1 MLSTTLPLLLLGV
14 LGARA
19 TRAGEP
25 APVLRSAVFNLVDL
39 AVKPTEVGERR
50 DVARQSTATLD
61 EFECHLSVL
70 NAGRPSHPPHQHPQ
84 EELIILQEGTLEV
97 FINGHTARIG
107 PGSLFFF
114 AAHDRHAV
122 ANVGSTPARYS
133 VFNFTTGQTRRRE
146 ARPAAETSA
155 PGQLRSGVY
164 TWESLTALPT
174 KVGHRRAVF
183 DSPTPTCAR
192 LECHITTLNAGEAP
206 HAPHHHPDEEM
217 ILVRDGT
224 MEVTIQGRSHRLTAG
239 GIAFLASNE
248 EHGFRNVGGTAATY
262 YVIRVATERTPAKP
276 GA

>member
-1 MLSTTLPLLLLGV
+1 MLTTLPLLLLGV

-19 TRAGEP
+19 ARASEP
-25 APVLRSAVFNLVDL
+25 GPVLRSAVFNLADL
-39 AVKPTEVGERR
+39 PVKPTEVGERR
-50 DVARQSTATLD
+50 DVARQPTATLD

-70 NAGRPSHPPHQHPQ
+70 NPGRPSHPPHQHPQ

-97 FINGHTARIG
+97 FINGRTARIG

-114 AAHDRHAV
+114 ASHDRHAV

-133 VFNFTTGQTRRRE
+133 VFNFTTAETRQRE

-155 PGQLRSGVY
+155 PQQLRSGVY
-164 TWESLTALPT
+164 AWESLAAVPT
-174 KVGHRRAVF
+174 KVGQRRAVF

-192 LECHITTLNAGEAP
+192 LECHVTTLNAGAAP
-206 HAPHHHPDEEM
+206 HAPHHHPDEEI
-217 ILVRDGT
+217 ILVREGT
-224 MEVTIQGRSHRLTAG
+224 MEVTIQGRPQQLTAG

-248 EHGFRNVGGTAATY
+248 EHGFRNVGSSPATY
-262 YVIRVATERTPAKP
+262 YVIRVATERTPAKS